1 MGDKFQ
7 LIHDVSPG
15 TTGWTVKVVVAE
27 KFSPKVAQR
36 SPTKYQ
42 NLTLMDSEGST
53 VQATLY
59 GQNITAFQ
67 DELLLGKTYLISNA
81 LVKETNAE
89 YKAKSGEIQ
98 WTISGRTR
106 IRRVEENNSN
116 LLISTYSFTDFEDL
130 PKYMDSNVDIS
141 VIGMIIDIKP
151 RRIIQTRFGKECQVQ
166 DLVLVNKRFDTVL
179 LTMWETFVDNECK
192 YICQNLRKKLILI
205 GKHLKVTSFN
215 GLSISTKAD
224 SSFFIDGEFELVEEF
239 KSWGHTNSKIIDNMI
254 SEKHY
259 LTSTPSKLSSK
270 LSVPTA
276 EKDFTEIKN
285 IQGLKTAKQFF
296 WIKGKASVKVLNQTY
311 WYMSCNN
318 CNKISSENYGD
329 IYPCVFCK
337 CTDAKA
343 IPRAKVYMQLT
354 DPTGYINATAIGNPA
369 EYFLQSNAEILMNQT
384 LIPTAASMRLSMD
397 EDEIF
402 YVKAMTQELSTD
414 CKFEILFI
422 VNPSQIAGDK
432 NTGKAPV
439 EHIGE
444 PIKFLEPTTKR
455 SLFHSDTDDAQS
467 SKKNV
472 TSQRL
477 RSRKK
482 INEF

>member
-42 NLTLMDSEGST
+42 NLTLMDSE
-53 VQATLY
+53 
-59 GQNITAFQ
+59 

-141 VIGMIIDIKP
+141 
-151 RRIIQTRFGKECQVQ
+151 
-166 DLVLVNKRFDTVL
+166 
-179 LTMWETFVDNECK
+179 
-192 YICQNLRKKLILI
+192 
-205 GKHLKVTSFN
+205 
-215 GLSISTKAD
+215 LSISTKAD

-239 KSWGHTNSKIIDNMI
+239 KSWGHTNSEIIDNMI

-285 IQGLKTAKQFF
+285 IQGLKTA
-296 WIKGKASVKVLNQTY
+296 
-311 WYMSCNN
+311 
-318 CNKISSENYGD
+318 
-329 IYPCVFCK
+329 
-337 CTDAKA
+337 
-343 IPRAKVYMQLT
+343 
-354 DPTGYINATAIGNPA
+354 
-369 EYFLQSNAEILMNQT
+369 
-384 LIPTAASMRLSMD
+384 IPTAASMRLSMD

-444 PIKFLEPTTKR
+444 PIKFLEPTTK
-455 SLFHSDTDDAQS
+455 
-467 SKKNV
+467 
-472 TSQRL
+472 
-477 RSRKK
+477 K
-482 INEF
+482 ISVPFRYG

>member
-15 TTGWTVKVVVAE
+15 TAEWTVKVVVAE
-27 KFSPKVAQR
+27 KFSPRVAQR

-42 NLTLMDSEGST
+42 NLILMDSE
-53 VQATLY
+53 
-59 GQNITAFQ
+59 
-67 DELLLGKTYLISNA
+67 DELILGKTYLISNA

-89 YKAKSGEIQ
+89 YKAKSGEMQ
-98 WTISGRTR
+98 WTISRRTR

-116 LLISTYSFTDFEDL
+116 LLISTYSFTDFEDS

-141 VIGMIIDIKP
+141 VIGIIIDIKP
-151 RRIIQTRFGKECQVQ
+151 SKDNSNTLWERMSSTRFGAHKQKPV
-166 DLVLVNKRFDTVL
+166 
-179 LTMWETFVDNECK
+179 
-192 YICQNLRKKLILI
+192 LI

-215 GLSISTKAD
+215 GLSISTKVD

-239 KSWGHTNSKIIDNMI
+239 KCWTHTNSEIIDNMI

-259 LTSTPSKLSSK
+259 LTSTPSKLFSK
-270 LSVPTA
+270 LSVPTD
-276 EKDFTEIKN
+276 EKDFTEIKS
-285 IQGLKTAKQFF
+285 IQGLKTVKQFF
-296 WIKGKASVKVLNQTY
+296 WIKGRASVKVLNQTY

-337 CTDAKA
+337 CIDAKA

-384 LIPTAASMRLSMD
+384 LIPSAESMRLSMD

-402 YVKAMTQELSTD
+402 YVKAIAQESSPD

-422 VNPSQIAGDK
+422 VNPSQIGGDK
-432 NTGKAPV
+432 NKGKAPV

-444 PIKFLEPTTKR
+444 PIRLLEPTTKR

-467 SKKNV
+467 SKKKCDK
-472 TSQRL
+472 
-477 RSRKK
+477 SRIESTKK
-482 INEF
+482 NQ

>member
-7 LIHDVSPG
+7 LIGEVSPG
-15 TTGWTVKVVVAE
+15 TAGWTVKVVVAE
-27 KFSPKVAQR
+27 KFSPRVAQR
-36 SPTKYQ
+36 SLTKYQ
-42 NLTLMDSEGST
+42 NLILMDSEGST

-67 DELLLGKTYLISNA
+67 DELILGKTYLISNA
-81 LVKETNAE
+81 LVKETSAE
-89 YKAKSGEIQ
+89 YKAKSGEMQ

-116 LLISTYSFTDFEDL
+116 ILISTYSFTDFEDL

-141 VIGMIIDIKP
+141 VVGIIIDIKP

-166 DLVLVNKRFDTVL
+166 DLVLINKMFDTVL
-179 LTMWETFVDNECK
+179 LTMWEAFVDNECK
-192 YICQNLRKKLILI
+192 YISQNLKK
-205 GKHLKVTSFN
+205 KACSDWKVSQSNVIQCSF
-215 GLSISTKAD
+215 LV
-224 SSFFIDGEFELVEEF
+224 DGEFELVEEF
-239 KSWGHTNSKIIDNMI
+239 KCWGHTNSEIIDNI
-254 SEKHY
+254 VSEKHY
-259 LTSTPSKLSSK
+259 LTFTPSKLSSK
-270 LSVPTA
+270 LSVPTD
-276 EKDFTEIKN
+276 EKDFTEIKEHSRAEN
-285 IQGLKTAKQFF
+285 CGRV
-296 WIKGKASVKVLNQTY
+296 SVKVLNQTY

-337 CTDAKA
+337 CIDAKA

-369 EYFLQSNAEILMNQT
+369 EYFLQSNAEILMKQT
-384 LIPTAASMRLSMD
+384 LIPSVESMRLSMD

-402 YVKAMTQELSTD
+402 YVKAIARESSPD
-414 CKFEILFI
+414 YKFEILFI
-422 VNPSQIAGDK
+422 VNPSQIEGDK
-432 NTGKAPV
+432 NKGKAPV

-444 PIKFLEPTTKR
+444 PIRLLELTTKR

-467 SKKNV
+467 SKKKFDK
-472 TSQRL
+472 
-477 RSRKK
+477 SRIESTKK
-482 INEF
+482 KSMHSKTLFAVHMEKRDV